1 MEQSVDEL
9 SGHCFGCG
17 PNNPEGL
24 HLTFAIDQ
32 EAHTAVTS
40 VTLDERYQGAPGY
53 IHGGIIATLLD
64 EAMSKLNRS
73 LGVLAVTRQM
83 DVSYL
88 RPAPIGT
95 EMKLQSRFVRREGR
109 KLFHEA
115 ELLSLQGEVLSRCS
129 GLWITIDPSLLNLKP
144 SDHVDPA

>member
-1 MEQSVDEL
+1 MEPSVDEL

-24 HLTFAIDQ
+24 HLTFTIDEQ
-32 EAHTAVTS
+32 AHTASAS

-53 IHGGIIATLLD
+53 VHGGIIATLLD

-88 RPAPIGT
+88 RPAPIGA
-95 EMKLQSRFVRREGR
+95 EMKLQSHFVRREGR

-115 ELLSLQGEVLSRCS
+115 ELLSLAGEVLSRCS
-129 GLWITIDPSLLNLKP
+129 GLWITIDPSLLNLQP
-144 SDHVDPA
+144 SDRVDPA

>member
-1 MEQSVDEL
+1 MEPSVDEL

-24 HLTFAIDQ
+24 HLTFAIDEQ
-32 EAHTAVTS
+32 AHTAAAS

-53 IHGGIIATLLD
+53 VHGGIIATLLD

-83 DVSYL
+83 EVSYL
-88 RPAPIGT
+88 RPAPIGA
-95 EMKLQSRFVRREGR
+95 EMKLRSHFLRREGR

-115 ELLSLQGEVLSRCS
+115 ELLNLEGEVLSRCS
-129 GLWITIDPSLLNLKP
+129 GLWIVIDPSLLNLQA
-144 SDHVDPA
+144 SDRVEPA

>member
-1 MEQSVDEL
+1 MDRSIDEL

-17 PNNPEGL
+17 SNNPEGL
-24 HLTFAIDQ
+24 HLVFEIDR
-32 EAHTAVTS
+32 EAHTASTF

-64 EAMSKLNRS
+64 EAMSKLNRP
-73 LGVLAVTRQM
+73 LGLLAMTRQM

-88 RPAPIGT
+88 RPAPIGI
-95 EMKLQSRFVRREGR
+95 KLLLRSRFLRQEGR

-115 ELLSLQGEVLSRCS
+115 ELLSAERDVLSRCS
-129 GLWITIDPSLLNLKP
+129 SLWIVIDPSVLQFHASEDTEL
-144 SDHVDPA
+144 A

>member
-1 MEQSVDEL
+1 MEPSVDEI

-24 HLTFAIDQ
+24 HLTFTIDQ
-32 EAHTAVTS
+32 DAHTAAAS
-40 VTLDERYQGAPGY
+40 VALDERYQGAPGY
-53 IHGGIIATLLD
+53 VHGGIIATLLD

-88 RPAPIGT
+88 RPVPIGT
-95 EMKLQSRFVRREGR
+95 EIKLHSRFVRREGR

-115 ELLSLQGEVLSRCS
+115 ELLGLEGEVLSRCS

-144 SDHVDPA
+144 SDRVDPA

>member
-1 MEQSVDEL
+1 MQKSLDEL

-24 HLTFAIDQ
+24 HLTFTIDEQ
-32 EAHTAVTS
+32 AHTAAAS

-53 IHGGIIATLLD
+53 VHGGIIATLLD

-88 RPAPIGT
+88 RPAPIGAR
-95 EMKLQSRFVRREGR
+95 MKVQSHFVRREGR

-115 ELLSLQGEVLSRCS
+115 ELLSLEDEVLARCS
-129 GLWITIDPSLLNLKP
+129 GLWITIDPSLLNLQAT
-144 SDHVDPA
+144 DRVDPA